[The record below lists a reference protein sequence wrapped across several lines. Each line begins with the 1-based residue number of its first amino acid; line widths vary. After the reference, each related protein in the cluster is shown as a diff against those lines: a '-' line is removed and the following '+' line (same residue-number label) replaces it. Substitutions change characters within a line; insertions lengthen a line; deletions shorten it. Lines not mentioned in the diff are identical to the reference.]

1 MKNTIIEYF
10 PSFKDSKF
18 LEDLNK
24 VAIKQ
29 LFEEEKTILEHGS
42 EVAFIP
48 LVTKGS
54 IRVLREDESGKEIL
68 LYYVKP
74 GESCII
80 SIMSSKKNQ
89 KSQLKAVVAENTE
102 VILIPSNLIKDW
114 STKYLNWNDFVFDL
128 YQKRFEELIHVVDEL
143 AFNNVDQRLVEF
155 ITKKITLENSN
166 EINMTHQ
173 EIADELGTAREVVS
187 RLLKKLE
194 VEQKVKLKRGKIEIG
209 DNFKR

>member
-42 EVAFIP
+42 EVDFIP

-114 STKYLNWNDFVFDL
+114 STKYSNWNDFVFDL

-143 AFNNVDQRLVEF
+143 AFSNVDQRLVEF

-209 DNFKR
+209 DNFKK

>member
-54 IRVLREDESGKEIL
+54 IRVLREDE
-68 LYYVKP
+68 
-74 GESCII
+74 
-80 SIMSSKKNQ
+80 
-89 KSQLKAVVAENTE
+89 
-102 VILIPSNLIKDW
+102 
-114 STKYLNWNDFVFDL
+114 
-128 YQKRFEELIHVVDEL
+128 
-143 AFNNVDQRLVEF
+143 
-155 ITKKITLENSN
+155 
-166 EINMTHQ
+166 
-173 EIADELGTAREVVS
+173 
-187 RLLKKLE
+187 
-194 VEQKVKLKRGKIEIG
+194 
-209 DNFKR
+209 

>member
-114 STKYLNWNDFVFDL
+114 STKYSNWNDFVFDL

-143 AFNNVDQRLVEF
+143 AFSNVDQRLVEF

-209 DNFKR
+209 DNFKK